1 MRKLYSGADFR
12 RALTIE
18 ELRDVARRR
27 VPAFAFEYVEG
38 GAEDECTLRWNREA
52 FARWRFLPRTLVDT
66 QARHQ
71 RITLFGREQ
80 SAPLVIAPT
89 GLNGML
95 HHRADAALAR
105 AAAAAGLP
113 FTLSTV
119 SNLRLE
125 ALPRETQGRL
135 WMQLYMVNRRDIAE
149 AIIERAAAAGYEALI
164 FTSDANVF
172 GHREWDKRNYRRPGK
187 LSLRNLLDVALHP
200 RWISDVMLPQGVPRF
215 ENLID
220 FLPPEAQSA
229 AGGVQIVPKLFTATI
244 TWDDL
249 RWMRER
255 WKGRLLLKG
264 VLSVDDARRA
274 RDAGADGIVLS
285 NHGGRQLESCVSALD
300 MLPEVV
306 AAVGSELAVLIDG
319 GFRRGGD
326 VVKALALGAAAV
338 LIGRPV
344 LYGVAAGGEAGAK
357 HALDILTSEIDR
369 VLGQLGVNS
378 IAELEPGMLRQAK

>member
-1 MRKLYSGADFR
+1 MRKLYTGADFH
-12 RALTIE
+12 RALNIE
-18 ELRDVARRR
+18 ELREVARRR

-38 GAEDECTLRWNREA
+38 GAEDELTLRWNRSTFE
-52 FARWRFLPRTLVDT
+52 RWRFLPNTLVDT
-66 QARHQ
+66 SARQQ
-71 RITLFGREQ
+71 RIELFGQERR
-80 SAPLVIAPT
+80 SPLVIAPT

-105 AAAAAGLP
+105 AAAAAGIP

-125 ALPRETQGRL
+125 ELPREAKGSL

-149 AIIERAAAAGYEALI
+149 AIIDRAAAAGYEALV

-187 LSLRNLLDVALHP
+187 LTYANLLDVALHP
-200 RWISDVMLPQGVPRF
+200 RWVADVMLPQGIPRF
-215 ENLID
+215 ENLVD

-229 AGGVQIVPKLFTATI
+229 AGGVQIVPKLFAACI
-244 TWDDL
+244 TWEDV

-255 WKGRLLLKG
+255 WKGKLLVKG
-264 VLSVDDARRA
+264 VLSVDDACRA

-285 NHGGRQLESCVSALD
+285 NHGGRQLDGCVTAIE
-300 MLPEVV
+300 MLPEVA
-306 AAVGSELAVLIDG
+306 AAVGSELAVLVDG
-319 GFRRGGD
+319 GFRRGTEI
-326 VVKALALGAAAV
+326 VKAMALGAAAV
-338 LIGRPV
+338 MVGRPV
-344 LYGVAAGGEAGAK
+344 LYGVAAGGEAGAR
-357 HALDILTSEIDR
+357 HALEILTSEIDR

-378 IAELEPGMLRQAK
+378 IGELEPDMLRKLS

>member
-1 MRKLYSGADFR
+1 MRKLYSGTDFR
-12 RALTIE
+12 AALTIE
-18 ELRDVARRR
+18 ELREVARRR

-38 GAEDECTLRWNREA
+38 GAEDERTLRWNRDA
-52 FARWRFLPRTLVDT
+52 FAHWRFLPRTLVDT

-71 RITLFGREQ
+71 RISLFGREQ
-80 SAPLVIAPT
+80 GAPLVIAPT

-105 AAAAAGLP
+105 AAAAAGIP

-125 ALPRETQGRL
+125 ALPRESEGRL

-149 AIIERAAAAGYEALI
+149 AIIDRAAAAGYEALV

-200 RWISDVMLPQGVPRF
+200 RWIGDVMLPHGVPRF

-255 WKGRLLLKG
+255 WKGRLMIKG

-338 LIGRPV
+338 MIGRPV

-357 HALDILTSEIDR
+357 HALDILFSEIDR